1 MKQDLS
7 IKNLEV
13 DFPHYDSS
21 FAANYLSLVERFW
34 CKKRN
39 NSLFELAGRL
49 SSAMCLSW
57 CGVKNSSGPLSLL
70 CPGTT
75 LDSSSCGYFSPL
87 SPLFHL
93 TCKGAF
99 AISEV
104 RTRAQQPTVQ
114 GSSLCLSR
122 ATVTEDSCQPD
133 SHCSACA
140 LTPRCLAGHNGLES
154 SPLFCSWHADV
165 GVSNVTHFMLL
176 SR

>member
-1 MKQDLS
+1 
-7 IKNLEV
+7 
-13 DFPHYDSS
+13 
-21 FAANYLSLVERFW
+21 
-34 CKKRN
+34 
-39 NSLFELAGRL
+39 
-49 SSAMCLSW
+49 MCLSW

-104 RTRAQQPTVQ
+104 RTRAQQSTVQ

-133 SHCSACA
+133 
-140 LTPRCLAGHNGLES
+140 CLAVLPVHLLQGAWQVTMDLKAHLSSTLGMLMLEYLMWLTS
-154 SPLFCSWHADV
+154 CYPQGRYGPLPGEFFHFYGFLSAKPLYHCYWCPKPLMDT
-165 GVSNVTHFMLL
+165 VTWKRLYGFL
-176 SR
+176 